1 MDRWHNR
8 ANSKAGQIIAATGAL
23 ERPVPIPGWT
33 LPGVMGAGAAQIML
47 KSAAMV
53 PDGPTVIAGN
63 GPLLYLVANQL
74 YSAGTEIAAILETT
88 RFRDYVSAA
97 PYAFAAMR
105 ANEYLSKG
113 AKLMQ
118 NLKNKG
124 LKVQSAVSNLAAH
137 GNGRFEKITYTAHS
151 SEHEVEA
158 NALLLHQGVVP
169 NVQIT
174 RQVGA
179 DHEWYEPQRYWRPKT
194 DQWGTTSIKTLA
206 VAGDGAGVFGAEA
219 AAPAGKLAALETV
232 HRAGKID
239 ELQRDVEAGPFNART
254 QPDRRGSPA
263 A

>member
-1 MDRWHNR
+1 M
-8 ANSKAGQIIAATGAL
+8 
-23 ERPVPIPGWT
+23 PIPGWT

-118 NLKNKG
+118 N
-124 LKVQSAVSNLAAH
+124 
-137 GNGRFEKITYTAHS
+137 RR
-151 SEHEVEA
+151 
-158 NALLLHQGVVP
+158 
-169 NVQIT
+169 T
-174 RQVGA
+174 R
-179 DHEWYEPQRYWRPKT
+179 D
-194 DQWGTTSIKTLA
+194 
-206 VAGDGAGVFGAEA
+206 
-219 AAPAGKLAALETV
+219 
-232 HRAGKID
+232 
-239 ELQRDVEAGPFNART
+239 
-254 QPDRRGSPA
+254 
-263 A
+263 